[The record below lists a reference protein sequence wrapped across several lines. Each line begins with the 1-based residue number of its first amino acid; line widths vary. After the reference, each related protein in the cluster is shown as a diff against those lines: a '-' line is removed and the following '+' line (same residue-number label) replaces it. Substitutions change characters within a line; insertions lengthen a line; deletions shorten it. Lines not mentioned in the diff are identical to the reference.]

1 MSVLHISIVH
11 AHDVSKQIPR
21 ETASSFD
28 DNKGNFHEAGECHI
42 RNKDIIVRDHCHVT
56 GKYGGSA
63 HSSHFYLTFK
73 LTDKILVI
81 LHNLRGYDS
90 HFIMQQIAKL
100 NQDIKVLP
108 N

>member
-1 MSVLHISIVH
+1 MVDQLT
-11 AHDVSKQIPR
+11 AH
-21 ETASSFD
+21 E
-28 DNKGNFHEAGECHI
+28 
-42 RNKDIIVRDHCHVT
+42 
-56 GKYGGSA
+56 
-63 HSSHFYLTFK
+63 
-73 LTDKILVI
+73 ILVI